1 MQQFNLQ
8 QANVAVIGAG
18 TMGIGIAQ
26 LAAMNGHQTLVFDL
40 DLIHDVLAIVVGESQ
55 RDFLSV
61 AGEGDLLHGP
71 DTHL

>member
-26 LAAMNGHQTLVFDL
+26 LAAMNVIKHWSLTL
-40 DLIHDVLAIVVGESQ
+40 ISIQPRQH
-55 RDFLSV
+55 
-61 AGEGDLLHGP
+61 LHS
-71 DTHL
+71 